1 MNYYDLLKA
10 GSSGFAPRKKVGAS
24 DYARIAQVVRS
35 GKAEDFFRI
44 GDQVTTTYTDTSG
57 NTYDM
62 PWDVVAFR
70 TVTDADGNEKPGMI
84 LQSHYATAEE
94 IAFDASEPDRP
105 AEEDYQGQ
113 IKEYGWNR
121 WSKSAYRQWLN
132 SAEKK
137 GHWWTPQNAYDVAP
151 AQAAAVNG
159 FMKGLPAEFLAMS
172 RPVKVETVRNYRD
185 PDVNPS
191 PNVYEYDTTYDQF
204 WLPSKEEEYIVP
216 DEPNHK
222 EGLVWPY
229 WVDTLTA
236 PALEKGETLPQQNWV
251 SAEVTHALL
260 AHRRFALN
268 SHNSVVTV
276 RLRSATRLNSC
287 VVWASYSAGYVN
299 GGYARY
305 AYRSAP
311 ACAVC

>member
-44 GDQVTTTYTDTSG
+44 GDQVMTTYTDTSG

-84 LQSHYATAEE
+84 LQSHYATVEE

-121 WSKSAYRQWLN
+121 WLKSAYRQWLN
-132 SAEKK
+132 SAEEK
-137 GHWWTPQNAYDVAP
+137 GHWWTSQNAYDVAP
-151 AQAAAVNG
+151 AQAATVNG

-191 PNVYEYDTTYDQF
+191 PGVYEYDTTYDQF
-204 WLPSKEEEYIVP
+204 WLPSKEEEYTVP
-216 DEPNHK
+216 NEPNHK

-236 PALEKGETLPQQNWV
+236 PALEKGETLPQQNWA
-251 SAEVTHALL
+251 SAEATHALL

-268 SHNSVVTV
+268 SHNSAVTV
-276 RLRSATRLNSC
+276 RLRSAHRSNSNY
-287 VVWASYSAGYVN
+287 VWYINSTGNVANY
-299 GGYARY
+299 YART